1 MKLST
6 VKKTVMATA
15 MAVATAVAVVGMPST
30 ASALSIANGDLGF
43 YVYGGDTERYENLG
57 TGSISQVGGGS
68 TITRNIASD
77 LTTLQT
83 GATLGLRYSLIGVD
97 AAGANMYFSSASP
110 TLTPTMIENS
120 FPDVAAG
127 NFLQWAQFSLP
138 TQTGGAGLVNNPA
151 LVSKASSNSFT
162 HPSQLGGNGQINGN
176 LGIVTHAVL
185 GSPLSIFRVN
195 IDGNEPIYQ
204 LVATAVLNQS
214 GAFQVGQVAPIPV
227 PAAVYLFG
235 TGLVALVGIARRSM
249 NKNKMAA

>member
-1 MKLST
+1 MRVSSKIKRT
-6 VKKTVMATA
+6 VAAMIA
-15 MAVATAVAVVGMPST
+15 MAGLAMISLPST
-30 ASALSIANGDLGF
+30 ASAMSIANGDFGF

-57 TGSISQVGGGS
+57 TGSISQVGGS
-68 TITRNIASD
+68 TITSNIASD

-97 AAGANMYFSSASP
+97 AAGLNMYFSSAAS

-151 LVSKASSNSFT
+151 LVSKASSNSLT
-162 HPSQLGGNGQINGN
+162 HPTQLGGNGQINGN
-176 LGIVTHAVL
+176 LGVVTHAVL
-185 GSPLSIFRVN
+185 GSPLSIFKVN

-204 LVATAVLNQS
+204 LVATASLSQS
-214 GAFQVGQVAPIPV
+214 GALQVGPVAPIPV

-235 TGLVALVGIARRSM
+235 SGLVALVGIARRSM